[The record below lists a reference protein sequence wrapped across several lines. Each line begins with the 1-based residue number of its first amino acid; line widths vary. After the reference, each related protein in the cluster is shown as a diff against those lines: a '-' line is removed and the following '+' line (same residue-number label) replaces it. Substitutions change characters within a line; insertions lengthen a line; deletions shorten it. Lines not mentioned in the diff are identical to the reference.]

1 MTFLEDALNQTP
13 QGRNLLQQLA
23 SDKTNL
29 ITLAEAWLVLSK
41 RFVGE
46 AKGKANIFLAPA
58 DAQSLWVT
66 TLLPA
71 LLDNPAV
78 TELEI
83 NVERGS

>member
-13 QGRNLLQQLA
+13 QGRDLLQKLGGDGTNLL
-23 SDKTNL
+23 TV
-29 ITLAEAWLVLSK
+29 AEGWLVLSK

-46 AKGKANIFLAPA
+46 AKGTVTVYSAPA
-58 DAQSLWVT
+58 DAESLWVT

-78 TELEI
+78 PGIEI
-83 NVERGS
+83 SIERGS

>member
-1 MTFLEDALNQTP
+1 MTFLEDSLNQTP

-29 ITLAEAWLVLSK
+29 TTLAEGWLILLK
-41 RFVGE
+41 RFAGQATGNVTVYSG
-46 AKGKANIFLAPA
+46 PA
-58 DAQSLWVT
+58 DAESLWVT

-83 NVERGS
+83 NIARGS